1 MATTHVRQSWNHL
14 ISSPNSFSYHTS
26 DSCVSKSFIQS
37 AKGTIFH
44 FQSVVFS
51 RLERTAVKVTLDC
64 VLLLHTHQARAAVM
78 TNACYWCVH
87 VCVGCVQSQWRPA
100 HTCVRVQQV
109 YHLCCKS
116 KDCYEYII
124 SRLPWGLS
132 SGWVSRKQAPLF
144 KKNEQLLV
152 CLGGTNLWGRRGML
166 WKGSED
172 FSDVCEDRGRRLI
185 DCWKCINAG
194 VPIKPG
200 KVSLWNTIPLILFC
214 WLDGR
219 LEEVKISKR
228 KKTLSFLVQFCPS

>member
-1 MATTHVRQSWNHL
+1 MATTHVRQSWNHF
-14 ISSPNSFSYHTS
+14 ISSPNSFSCHTS

-64 VLLLHTHQARAAVM
+64 VLLLHSHRARVAVM
-78 TNACYWCVH
+78 TNACYWRVH
-87 VCVGCVQSQWRPA
+87 VCVACVQSQRRPA
-100 HTCVRVQQV
+100 HTCVWR
-109 YHLCCKS
+109 YS
-116 KDCYEYII
+116 EYTICVA
-124 SRLPWGLS
+124 RAKT
-132 SGWVSRKQAPLF
+132 VMNTLF
-144 KKNEQLLV
+144 HG
-152 CLGGTNLWGRRGML
+152 CLGCWVRG
-166 WKGSED
+166 GSRESRPRCLRKTSSCWFVLVEQID
-172 FSDVCEDRGRRLI
+172 GEREGWYERAVRTFSMSARTEE

-219 LEEVKISKR
+219 LEEVKI
-228 KKTLSFLVQFCPS
+228 LSFLVQFCPS